1 MNFYK
6 QTYHLF
12 AIKAPKIHTDLLW
25 DLSFLFIGLS
35 VIYFTLVFIHKKRL
49 AKRLERIKQHK
60 NELSPM
66 ISEFLFYE
74 DDASKADKA
83 VYLNLKIEIRQ
94 LILNKFNRNV
104 LSDVLLD
111 LSKDLSGETQ
121 NRIFELYK
129 DLGLHQDAFKMLK
142 SWRWEL
148 VSKAIQDLT
157 RMQVSEAYSFITKF
171 INDKRPTIRKQA
183 EIAIVSLKYEGINY
197 FLDTTKYKISEWQQL
212 KLLDVIRNRADYQPP
227 VFSAWLTSTN
237 NHVVLFALRLI
248 KFYNQNNA
256 NASLI
261 QLLKHKNTNIKLEAI
276 ACIKEFYVTEA
287 MDTLKLVFWKSSTD
301 IKIAILDTI
310 AELGSEDDIEFLELI
325 ERKISNFAVTS
336 KALSSINAISPG
348 WILPTKDI
356 VETTENTIPEDLP
369 TINEAVISTIK
380 QPDSPLNPIN
390 STINDLKENL
400 GNSETLVTVEENKE
414 SKVTLEHTTE
424 EITDTVSE
432 IDVTHNEETKDHA
445 SKVID
450 TNKNKSNT
458 EISTVN
464 IDFLP
469 IVILKTDQEQ
479 KSAIK
484 NSTFYKPDDLFEPQS
499 LKYTYDKKSEFEDQD
514 KSDTNDFWKNVNVDF
529 LPLVIGNS
537 EKTSTSAT
545 SKNNTPDKP
554 LNSISVLFEEVTATP
569 FEEVKN
575 SASNINFESY
585 NTTEINNIPTFSE
598 EILVPEASENAV
610 RDFDVIDP
618 VFLAPLKN
626 KQKERPMND
635 MFTAKYTK
643 QQTDVAMTP
652 QDEEKFKEILNSL
665 IAIENDKN
673 LEKNEVKDDST
684 KTSLEFDNEAIDITF
699 IPLVTEDEET
709 LNDIKKEAPEQP
721 KEDQV
726 RKEEPEFKAT
736 IPKAIITNKLVST
749 PDFIDENSEEA
760 TLQLLDDIEEMG
772 DQREVPLLNEMIKNT
787 KYQHVTSRLSQLIE
801 RFSDDEVVIGL
812 VENEAE
818 NITLKPFNVFE
829 DLFRVCDT
837 EAKLILLD
845 EVAAVGDAGDIAF
858 LEGLLSNEDQDIS
871 KQANIALEAVQSRL
885 LLDVT
890 PTDDTPIKEIE
901 VGENSKA
908 VEEENFEE
916 YNSLMEE
923 LEIDSPKAPSG
934 VFDIDFEVE
943 FVNQTT
949 ENELVIEKPST
960 KKIKTKSNS
969 VSIIDQICS
978 FSHKIIDKFNG

>member
-380 QPDSPLNPIN
+380 QPDSPLDPIN

-499 LKYTYDKKSEFEDQD
+499 LKYTYDKKSELEDQD

-969 VSIIDQICS
+969 ESIIDQICS